1 MTSNNDHCPCRTGT
15 AETTI
20 TIGTGGAISTT
31 ACAMLGI
38 PLKVTTKNGPTIIV
52 LCDSGEARE
61 VGRDEGATADAV
73 DSWYDALRAAQNTP
87 EARSPQLLNDQN

>member
-31 ACAMLGI
+31 ACTMLGI
-38 PLKVTTKNGPTIIV
+38 PLKVTTKNGHTIIV
-52 LCDSGEARE
+52 LCDSDEARE
-61 VGRDEGATADAV
+61 VDHALIAAADAV
-73 DSWYDALRAAQNTP
+73 DSWYHAR
-87 EARSPQLLNDQN
+87 EARSLRLLNDQN